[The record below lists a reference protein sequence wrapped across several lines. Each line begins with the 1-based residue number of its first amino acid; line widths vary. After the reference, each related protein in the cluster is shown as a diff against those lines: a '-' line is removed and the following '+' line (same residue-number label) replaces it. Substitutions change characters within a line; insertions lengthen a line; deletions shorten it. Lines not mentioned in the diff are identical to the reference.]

1 MYQRRLGL
9 GNDLR
14 TVQFTSSLIN
24 AMMCMHS
31 HHFGDDYDDYDDDD
45 EHESDLGW
53 TCLQERGCEV
63 GG

>member
-45 EHESDLGW
+45 EHESDDRSWLDLSPGA
-53 TCLQERGCEV
+53 RV
-63 GG
+63 